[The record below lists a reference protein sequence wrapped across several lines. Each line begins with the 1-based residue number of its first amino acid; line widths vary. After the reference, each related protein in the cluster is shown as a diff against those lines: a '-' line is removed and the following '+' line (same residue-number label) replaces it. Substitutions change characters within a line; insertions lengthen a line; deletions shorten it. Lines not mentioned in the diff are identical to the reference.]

1 MVAAPTRRGV
11 AGGPWREAFE
21 DIAMLLPSVA
31 SSEARRYTGWRA
43 GLVGLGCSVLA
54 TPVLA
59 QFTANGSVNS
69 SANVVRILSVASTT
83 ELSFGTFAA
92 GGTAGTVVMSATG
105 NRSATGGVTLVSSS
119 GGSQGGVSLTGTPST
134 SYSVSFP
141 SSVTLTAIGGTATMN
156 LGSFTTTL
164 TGGQGILN
172 SGGSG
177 SFGIGGTLSV
187 SANQPIA
194 TYGGSFTV
202 TLSYN

>member
-1 MVAAPTRRGV
+1 MPTH
-11 AGGPWREAFE
+11 
-21 DIAMLLPSVA
+21 SVVPP
-31 SSEARRYTGWRA
+31 EARSSSISRS
-43 GLVGLGCSVLA
+43 GLVGLGLSMLA
-54 TPVLA
+54 TPGLA

-69 SANVVRILSVASTT
+69 SANVVRILSVASTS

-92 GGTAGTVVMSATG
+92 GSTAGTVVMSAAG
-105 NRSATGGVTLVSSS
+105 NRSATGGVTLVSSA
-119 GGSQGGVSLTGTPST
+119 GGSQGTVSLTGTPAT

-141 SSVTLTAIGGTATMN
+141 GSVTLTATTGNASMN

-194 TYGGSFTV
+194 VYVGSFTV

>member
-1 MVAAPTRRGV
+1 MPAQTAVPAP
-11 AGGPWREAFE
+11 
-21 DIAMLLPSVA
+21 
-31 SSEARRYTGWRA
+31 ARSRSICRSGF
-43 GLVGLGCSVLA
+43 LGLGLSALA
-54 TPVLA
+54 FPVLA

-69 SANVVRILSVASTT
+69 SANVVRILSVASTS

-92 GGTAGTVVMSATG
+92 GTSSGTVVMSATG
-105 NRSATGGVTLVSSS
+105 NRSATGGVTLVSSA
-119 GGSQGGVSLTGTPST
+119 GGTQGTVSLTGTPST
-134 SYSVSFP
+134 SYTVSFP
-141 SSVTLTAIGGTATMN
+141 GSVTLTATTGNATMN

-194 TYGGSFTV
+194 VYVGSFTV